1 MIQVLRTN
9 SSHQDFI
16 NLVAELDQDLA
27 IRDGEDHSF
36 YAQFNTIATI
46 KYVVVLYENNKPVAC
61 GAIKHFDTA
70 TFEVKRM
77 YVPEEFR
84 KRGFATKVLQE
95 LELWSKELQYHY
107 LVLETGLQ
115 QPEAIALYKK
125 NGFTIIP
132 NYGQYIGIENSV
144 CFKKEI

>member
-16 NLVAELDQDLA
+16 NLVAELDKDLA

-46 KYVVVLYENNKPVAC
+46 KYVIVLYENNKAVAC

-77 YVPEEFR
+77 YVAVAFR

-95 LELWSKELQYHY
+95 LVLWSKELQYHY

-125 NGFTIIP
+125 NGFVIIP

>member
-46 KYVVVLYENNKPVAC
+46 KYVVVLYENNKPVAS

>member
-16 NLVAELDQDLA
+16 NLVAELDKDLA

-46 KYVVVLYENNKPVAC
+46 KYVVVLYENNKAVAC

-77 YVPEEFR
+77 YVPEAFR

-95 LELWSKELQYHY
+95 LESWSKELQYYY

-125 NGFTIIP
+125 NGFVIIP